1 MRVFLHAVFLIFAA
15 TSFAQASSLRV
26 SPILLDVAAPGATS
40 TLTLLNDGD
49 AQIHVQIRVFR
60 WTGTKG
66 EPVLAP
72 TDDVVVSP
80 PAATLAPGTDYVVR
94 VVRVAKESAAEE
106 ESYRILVDEVA
117 DTTRGQAS
125 AIRFALRYSVPVF
138 FSAAAVTPAK
148 VAWSLQP
155 SGNTGVLT
163 ASNSGGRRVRVANL
177 RLTDAAG
184 VIVLQR
190 SGLFGYALGKS
201 STAWTLPAG
210 TQVGRRGS
218 IRLHADTET
227 GAIDA
232 VVAVQPPR

>member
-15 TSFAQASSLRV
+15 TSLAQASSLRV

-49 AQIHVQIRVFR
+49 TQIHVQIRVFR

-94 VVRVAKESAAEE
+94 VVRVAKQPVTEE

-138 FSAAAVTPAK
+138 FSASAVTPAK

-155 SGNTGVLT
+155 SGSTGVLT
-163 ASNSGGRRVRVANL
+163 ASNNGGRRVRVANL
-177 RLTDAAG
+177 KLTDAAG

-190 SGLFGYALGKS
+190 PGLFGYALGQS

-232 VVAVQPPR
+232 VVAVQPAH